1 MMTLI
6 SILLIRNLDFCS
18 GKSAISLSRYFS
30 SAYILRKLITVMQ
43 YLIHYYITGG
53 IESKYKNVLQH
64 NCAFPNWIGESYFG
78 GNLHQVE
85 FKRKML
91 YEEMIPRTGK
101 SIVVICSPS
110 NISQCYPNLGRE
122 KQYLTLKANYE

>member
-1 MMTLI
+1 
-6 SILLIRNLDFCS
+6 
-18 GKSAISLSRYFS
+18 
-30 SAYILRKLITVMQ
+30 MQ